1 MTTKSRT
8 NNAESNVSPVTST
21 TVALEYASLRF
32 RSHCPLGMY
41 VTPSRESLLA
51 WDAIFFVHQGYYADA
66 VFKFRLLFPP
76 EYPDR
81 PPVVQFT
88 TDMFHPLI
96 SSNGTFNLLPRFH
109 PWRPKEHHVFDV
121 LHYIKSAFKKAV
133 LDKITEA
140 DCLNKEA
147 YRLYHESTSSF
158 ASLATQSS
166 QLSQSPST
174 LYKPQGFLLKDLKPE
189 QLQSARLKLGLSQW
203 EDDRED

>member
-1 MTTKSRT
+1 MSSSVCTCHIRTCFSSTMTTKSRT

-51 WDAIFFVHQGYYADA
+51 WDAIFFVHQGAPPVLEETHRLTVTGYYADA

-96 SSNGTFNLLPRFH
+96 SSNGTFNLLPKFH
-109 PWRPKEHHVFDV
+109 PWRSAFSSAQSKPGLTFDCRPKEHHVFDV

-147 YRLYHESTSSF
+147 YRYV
-158 ASLATQSS
+158 ASIS
-166 QLSQSPST
+166 
-174 LYKPQGFLLKDLKPE
+174 
-189 QLQSARLKLGLSQW
+189 
-203 EDDRED
+203 